1 MKSQLRRIEATLAQL
16 GQQSSQT
23 QQVARAPSFS
33 IAVKPFAP
41 PRNQGKIPSLPKLK
55 NTQPSND
62 RRAANPALAINLLQ
76 DIEKIVAG
84 WQQELE
90 QLKQQI
96 QALYL
101 EGPIID
107 GWLESRDRQEE
118 EGTARSS
125 KVNTEEAINDR
136 EEILAPQVSRQSSRT
151 DSQLCGLDEDGQL
164 WSRPCPPDQVH
175 DVSVAIARHQKLR
188 QLLQQKQD
196 REIRLSQLAKTLMIL
211 HKSLSE
217 RKNFSPPAPPAP
229 PPL

>member
-1 MKSQLRRIEATLAQL
+1 MKSQLRRIEATLEQL
-16 GQQSSQT
+16 GQKSSQT

-41 PRNQGKIPSLPKLK
+41 HRNQGKIPSLPKLK
-55 NTQPSND
+55 NTRSSND
-62 RRAANPALAINLLQ
+62 RRAANPALAMNLLQ

-107 GWLESRDRQEE
+107 GWLEPRDRQ
-118 EGTARSS
+118 A
-125 KVNTEEAINDR
+125 EEAINDGK
-136 EEILAPQVSRQSSRT
+136 EILAPQVSRQSSRT
-151 DSQLCGLDEDGQL
+151 DSQLCGLDADGQL

-175 DVSVAIARHQKLR
+175 EVSVAIARHQKLR
-188 QLLQQKQD
+188 QLLQRKRD
-196 REIRLSQLAKTLMIL
+196 REIRLSQLAETLMIL
-211 HKSLSE
+211 HESLSE
-217 RKNFSPPAPPAP
+217 
-229 PPL
+229 

>member
-1 MKSQLRRIEATLAQL
+1 MKSQLRRIEATLEQL

-41 PRNQGKIPSLPKLK
+41 HRNQGKIPSLPKLK
-55 NTQPSND
+55 NTRSSND
-62 RRAANPALAINLLQ
+62 RRAANPALAMNLLQ

-96 QALYL
+96 QVLYL

-107 GWLESRDRQEE
+107 GWLESRDRQ
-118 EGTARSS
+118 A
-125 KVNTEEAINDR
+125 EEAINDG
-136 EEILAPQVSRQSSRT
+136 EEILASQVSPQSSRT
-151 DSQLCGLDEDGQL
+151 DSQLCGLDADGQL

-188 QLLQQKQD
+188 QLLQRKRD
-196 REIRLSQLAKTLMIL
+196 REIRLSQLAETLMIL
-211 HKSLSE
+211 HESLSE
-217 RKNFSPPAPPAP
+217 
-229 PPL
+229 

>member
-1 MKSQLRRIEATLAQL
+1 MKSQLRRIEATLEQL
-16 GQQSSQT
+16 EKQSSQT

-33 IAVKPFAP
+33 IAVKPFAAH
-41 PRNQGKIPSLPKLK
+41 RNQGKIPSLPKLK

-62 RRAANPALAINLLQ
+62 RRAANPALAMNLLQ

-107 GWLESRDRQEE
+107 GWLETGDRQ
-118 EGTARSS
+118 A
-125 KVNTEEAINDR
+125 EEAINDG
-136 EEILAPQVSRQSSRT
+136 EEILASQVSPQSSRT
-151 DSQLCGLDEDGQL
+151 DSQLCGLDADGQL

-217 RKNFSPPAPPAP
+217 RKNSSPPAPPAP